1 MKSIYD
7 RKGLQTD
14 ESQKFAIEIEK
25 AIQPVLKR
33 YLEKGFSIRDLS
45 HEAQAVVRDCELDHM
60 IVIHVENAKRA
71 KVNLERKKLYS
82 EVAKKHGLTKTDWD
96 YGEYEMP
103 GGC

>member
-7 RKGLQTD
+7 KRGLQTD
-14 ESQKFAIEIEK
+14 ESQKFAIEIER
-25 AIQPVLKR
+25 AIKPILDEYLK
-33 YLEKGFSIRDLS
+33 KGFFIRDLS
-45 HEAQAVVRDCELDHM
+45 HEAQSVMRDCELDHVM
-60 IVIHVENAKRA
+60 ITHIEDAKKA

-82 EVAKKHGLTKTDWD
+82 EVAKEHGLTKTDWD

>member
-7 RKGLQTD
+7 NRCFHTAK
-14 ESQKFAIEIEK
+14 SQEFGSRIEK
-25 AIQPVLKR
+25 AIQPVLKE
-33 YLEKGFSIRDLS
+33 YLDKGFSIRELS
-45 HEAQAVVRDCELDHM
+45 HEAQAIIRECELDHM
-60 IVIHVENAKRA
+60 IDIHMEDGKKA
-71 KVNLERKKLYS
+71 KVNLERKRLYS